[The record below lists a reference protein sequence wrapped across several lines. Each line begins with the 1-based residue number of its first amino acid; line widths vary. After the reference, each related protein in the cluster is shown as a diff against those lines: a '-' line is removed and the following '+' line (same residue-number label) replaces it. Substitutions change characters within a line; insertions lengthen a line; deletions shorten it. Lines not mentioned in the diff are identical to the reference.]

1 MKQQRHIRPK
11 GRDGTFWSNGNV
23 VSLDCGG
30 GYTLICLSKLIEL
43 YPKMGDFTTCK
54 LYLKSA
60 LNERE
65 KNLWQCQQR
74 ELFSKTSV
82 GLKKYN

>member
-1 MKQQRHIRPK
+1 
-11 GRDGTFWSNGNV
+11 
-23 VSLDCGG
+23 
-30 GYTLICLSKLIEL
+30 
-43 YPKMGDFTTCK
+43 MGDFTTCK

-82 GLKKYN
+82 GLKKYNWPFLLETIFPLHQISSKRWEGQAILQDTS